1 MAYINGQDVLFS
13 PIVDI
18 TTNGLNESLLDP
30 VLALIG
36 SVDETL
42 TPETSPSSFKWENL
56 SENAVVIASSENTV
70 YYFDFVSDYI
80 PTASELVGGKIYKN
94 SAVSTIY
101 EENSSYTPKIK
112 TLSTENGDV
121 LSINDGDYNTSAS
134 MALWY
139 LKQRAVVIPADNTT
153 INIEDV
159 DGGAQLTFA
168 KAGIYFALYLTNSA
182 FVDGVTQLDLV

>member
-13 PIVDI
+13 PKVNI
-18 TTNGLNESLLDP
+18 TTTGTSGIDESLLDP
-30 VLALIG
+30 VLSLIG
-36 SVDETL
+36 SVEE
-42 TPETSPSSFKWENL
+42 TPETSKTSFKWEKL
-56 SENAVVIASSENTV
+56 SANAVVIASNENTV

-80 PTASELVGGKIYKN
+80 PTKNELIGGKIYKG

-101 EENSSYTPKIK
+101 EENSSYTPKLK
-112 TLSTENGDV
+112 TLDDV
-121 LSINDGDYNTSAS
+121 LFIYDGDNNTSAS
-134 MALWY
+134 MPLWY
-139 LKQRAVVIPADNTT
+139 LKQYAVVIPTDNTT

-182 FVDGVTQLDLV
+182 FGGGVTQLNLK